1 MDIKKAVDAISSIL
15 SKVMAKSLTVRFMVE
30 EVKATLFDLN
40 PTKCREIQS
49 RLNIEAQIYSLIH
62 FYLFAPSLSGFRLSY
77 LMDSLP
83 DAIVQY
89 ILSHM
94 NNARDVAICN
104 CVSKRWKDLIP
115 FLKSLYFPRNSFDNH
130 NCRGSSDHIVWKMIS
145 LVDCLE
151 DLVVYSPF
159 SSAGLASWLLLAGST
174 LKHLELRLDNLAEFQ
189 ACLESPSKL
198 DCISSAKNLESL
210 KLWGVLMITSPN
222 WDVFQNLRN
231 LEIVGAR
238 LEDPALST
246 ALMACPNLTKLL
258 LLGCE
263 GVTSLSVEL
272 PHLEQCKLDFYGAGN
287 SSLSLACPKIE
298 CLEVQGCSW
307 IRVRETECL
316 RNLSISNN
324 AGRVY
329 MVDFGKLAALE
340 YLSIRGVQWCWDA
353 ICKMLQWSSEVNHL
367 YMKVEFTGDFD
378 TLQPFPEVD
387 FVDFFNN
394 HPKLQKFDI
403 HGAMFAALCQKN
415 SLKNVESGFVIPCL
429 EEVVVTVRSPLNAE
443 QKMSTLESLLKYGK
457 NLKAMVVRILQ
468 MKSSHSSSDDFF
480 DEICSDG
487 LCIKTGF
494 LFKTGHG
501 DYLAENADL
510 LVPKNM
516 YHLGV
521 TKHSRV

>member
-1 MDIKKAVDAISSIL
+1 
-15 SKVMAKSLTVRFMVE
+15 
-30 EVKATLFDLN
+30 
-40 PTKCREIQS
+40 
-49 RLNIEAQIYSLIH
+49 
-62 FYLFAPSLSGFRLSY
+62 
-77 LMDSLP
+77 MDSLP

-104 CVSKRWKDLIP
+104 CVSKRWQDLTP
-115 FLKSLYFPRNSFDNH
+115 YLKSLYFPRNSFDNH
-130 NCRGSSDHIVWKMIS
+130 SCRDSSDHIVWKMIS
-145 LVDCLE
+145 SVDCLE
-151 DLVVYSPF
+151 ELVVYSPF

-174 LKHLELRLDNLAEFQ
+174 LKHLELRLDNLAEYQ

-198 DCISSAKNLESL
+198 DCINTASNLESL
-210 KLWGVLMITSPN
+210 KLWGVLMINSPN
-222 WDVFQNLRN
+222 WDVFQNLRS

-238 LEDPALST
+238 LENPALST
-246 ALMACPNLTKLL
+246 ALRACPNLTNLL

-272 PHLEQCKLDFYGAGN
+272 PHLEQCKLDFYGVGN
-287 SSLSLACPKIE
+287 CLLSLSCPKIE
-298 CLEVQGCSW
+298 FLEVQGCSW
-307 IRVRETECL
+307 IRVRESECL

-329 MVDFGKLAALE
+329 MVDFGKLDALE
-340 YLSIRGVQWCWDA
+340 SLSIRGVQWCWDA
-353 ICKMLQWSSEVNHL
+353 ICKMLQWSSEVKHL

-387 FVDFFNN
+387 LVDFFNN
-394 HPKLQKFDI
+394 HPKLEKFDI

-457 NLKAMVVRILQ
+457 SLKTMVIRILQ

-480 DEICSDG
+480 DEICRFR
-487 LCIKTGF
+487 CMNRKIVRI
-494 LFKTGHG
+494 
-501 DYLAENADL
+501 E
-510 LVPKNM
+510 
-516 YHLGV
+516 
-521 TKHSRV
+521 